1 MRAAAAGG
9 GGTQTGKGT
18 TLVPPSFSPVKVAG
32 PKRATFHKKKKKIAH
47 KNRTPLLELLLI
59 FKTYLRYKDLVDLY
73 F

>member
-18 TLVPPSFSPVKVAG
+18 TLVPPSSSPVKVG

-59 FKTYLRYKDLVDLY
+59 FKAYLRYKDLVDLY